1 MKSIG
6 AMWTLYTVAG
16 LTRPGC
22 LHAAE
27 EELRGFQPT
36 KGLEEVMSRILY
48 YASLAPSGHNTQ
60 PWAVRMITP
69 EELIV
74 CQDSSRRLPAVDPA
88 QRELILS
95 LGAFIENL
103 SLASAVHG
111 FAADIEVVATTP
123 SETDIARIRLRKA
136 KAVDYPLQRLE
147 LRRTIR
153 KGQISEPIRQADLN
167 SLLAPAKGASFFFPA
182 GSQEGKLISEYAAES
197 FAFQAHRKAA
207 QEELSRWIRFSNT
220 EAKRHRDGLTTAA
233 MDITGLTG
241 LVVRLFLNGAD
252 AVKPSF
258 VNQGIA
264 LTRQLVQEG
273 GGWIVIT
280 GSGATVADLIDSG
293 RKFQQMTLLS
303 RELGIGIH
311 PMTQQIEEKEWK
323 DKTAAL
329 VGGLTTQFVLRIGYV
344 RAYPSPVSPRR
355 PVEWFTKVAGKG

>member
-6 AMWTLYTVAG
+6 AALTLCTVAG
-16 LTRPGC
+16 LARPGC

-36 KGLEEVMSRILY
+36 KGLEEVMARILY

-60 PWAVRMITP
+60 PWAVRMIKP

-74 CQDSSRRLPAVDPA
+74 CQDPSRRLPAVDPA

-95 LGAFIENL
+95 LGAFMENL
-103 SLASAVHG
+103 NLAAAVHG
-111 FAADIEVVATTP
+111 FAAEIEVTATVP
-123 SETDIARIRLRKA
+123 SETDIARIRLKKTKA
-136 KAVDYPLQRLE
+136 SDYPLQRLE

-153 KGQISEPIRQADLN
+153 KGQLSEPIRQGDLK
-167 SLLAPAKGASFFFPA
+167 SLLAPAKGESFFFPV
-182 GSQEGKLISEYAAES
+182 GSQEGKFLSEYAAES
-197 FAFQAHRKAA
+197 FAFQAHRKVA

-220 EAKRHRDGLTTAA
+220 EAKRHRDGLTTAT

-241 LVVRLFLNGAD
+241 LVVRLFLNSAD

-273 GGWIVIT
+273 GGWIIIT
-280 GSGATVADLIDSG
+280 GSGATVADLIESG
-293 RKFQQMTLLS
+293 RKFQRLALLS

-311 PMTQQIEEKEWK
+311 PMTQQIEEKEWT
-323 DKTAAL
+323 DKTTAL
-329 VGGLTTQFVLRIGYV
+329 VGGLTPQFVLRIGYV
-344 RAYPSPVSPRR
+344 RDYPSPVSPRR
-355 PVEWFTKVAGKG
+355 PVEWFTSMAGKG

>member
-1 MKSIG
+1 MLNRREFMKSIG
-6 AMWTLYTVAG
+6 AALTICTIAG
-16 LTRPGC
+16 LARPGC
-22 LHAAE
+22 LPAAE

-36 KGLEEVMSRILY
+36 KGLEEVMAKILY

-60 PWAVRMITP
+60 PWTVRMITS

-74 CQDSSRRLPAVDPA
+74 CQDPSRRLPAVDPA

-95 LGAFIENL
+95 LGAFMENL
-103 SLASAVHG
+103 NLAAAVHG
-111 FAADIEVVATTP
+111 LAAEIEVTATTP
-123 SETDIARIRLRKA
+123 SETDIARIRLKKA
-136 KAVDYPLQRLE
+136 KAMDYPLQRLE
-147 LRRTIR
+147 LRRTI
-153 KGQISEPIRQADLN
+153 
-167 SLLAPAKGASFFFPA
+167 
-182 GSQEGKLISEYAAES
+182 
-197 FAFQAHRKAA
+197 AFQAHRKAA

-220 EAKRHRDGLTTAA
+220 EAKRHRDGLTTAT

-241 LVVRLFLNGAD
+241 LVVRLFLNSAD

-280 GSGATVADLIDSG
+280 GSGATVADLIVSG
-293 RKFQQMTLLS
+293 RKFQRLALLS

-311 PMTQQIEEKEWK
+311 PMTQQIEEKEWT

-329 VGGLTTQFVLRIGYV
+329 VGGLTPQFVLRIGYV
-344 RAYPSPVSPRR
+344 REYPSPISPRR
-355 PVEWFTKVAGKG
+355 PVEWFTSMAGKG